1 MKIYGKF
8 VKNFRKYN
16 MKTYVLNLLAGL
28 LLFFAPIQGLLLTVG
43 VAILLDTLTGIYKSV
58 KIKGWRSIKSRKLS
72 DIIGKM
78 FLYEMCVV
86 ALYPID
92 YYLLNELTLHIVSI
106 EFFATKLTC
115 VLLIF
120 IELVSIKENIEK
132 ARNIDIWAMLKNIL
146 KRTKEIKDDVDDI
159 TG

>member
-8 VKNFRKYN
+8 VKKLRGHT
-16 MKTYVLNLLAGL
+16 MKTYLLNLLAGL

-43 VAILLDTLTGIYKSV
+43 VAILLDTLTGIYKTV
-58 KIKGWRSIKSRKLS
+58 KIKGWRSVKSRKLS
-72 DIIGKM
+72 DIVGKM
-78 FLYEMCVV
+78 FLYQLCVI

-92 YYLLNELTLHIVSI
+92 HYLLNELLLHVVSI
-106 EFFATKLTC
+106 ENFATKLTC

-120 IELVSIKENIEK
+120 IELVSIKENIEA
-132 ARNIDIWAMLKNIL
+132 ARNIDIWTMLKNVL
-146 KRTKEIKDDVDDI
+146 QRTKEIKDDVNDI